1 VFNASAIRSPRW
13 FPGVLSRVCG
23 SFLLLCCASA
33 LIPIAQAQT
42 TGALSGT
49 VRDTTKSVIPGATL
63 TLVNT
68 VDSKSK
74 RATTSNGE
82 GFFSINAIQP
92 GTYNLTVS
100 MKGFDRYKVTGI
112 EVHPGDNVAIASI
125 AMKIGRVEE
134 EVTVSATAA
143 GVNLDSPEKS
153 SLITADDIQRLSTV
167 GRDATELIKFLPGF
181 AVNGGGSL
189 ANGSTNNNSQ
199 TMGFGSS
206 SVSSFSANGATGQ
219 TGATTVIQDGGSVMD
234 PGDMGASISNV
245 NMDMV
250 QEIKVQ
256 TSNFGADSAKGPVVI
271 NAVGKSGG
279 SSYHGTAYV
288 FTRNG
293 SLNANDWLNN
303 NTGVTRP
310 NSYYYF
316 PGANIGGP
324 VLIPGTNF
332 NHNRKMTFFA
342 AFEDYDQNVFQQ
354 LLTAFIPTMRT
365 ATSVGMIGPGG
376 GDLSPGTIAKALNVD
391 PAMLLAQCPND
402 YTSGTLSS
410 SDGICYSP
418 GYATTTYTQQ
428 DQQIV
433 AGTVVGGGL
442 LPIDPRAAIYEKFW
456 PTPNHVPT
464 GGNGLISNGFNYV
477 KALTATNNG
486 YQAHARID
494 QNFTD
499 NTKLYVT
506 YNLEKINSEQP
517 LDNTF
522 YAGND
527 PIPYPTPLF
536 SHTYSDS
543 LAVNFT
549 HVFGPTLTNEFISAG
564 TYFYSPNQLQD
575 PGLVSDASTGWT
587 GGSFYNNKALQLPGI
602 VDYENGVPDFAM
614 GYVPPGSAFLRKFSY
629 NGADNITKQIRT
641 HSIKAGIYAEVTAN
655 NQVPFAFAQGEN
667 AFNHYDSGCVP
678 NDGNVA
684 HLSQLMNN
692 VANFLQGCSDFQQSS
707 VATPANLHFRSLDFY
722 VTDEWKAT
730 KKLTLTLGMRFEHLG
745 AWFNPDGVGLAVWNA
760 PEQHVFY
767 PGVTQDAH
775 TYPGIS
781 WHQTDPRVPISGQPT
796 TPLFYSPR
804 VGLAYDLYGNGKTV
818 LRGGWGAYRFHD
830 SYNDSAGPLST
841 TLGIQNFIVPT
852 NVSCTYAQLTGSQ
865 NGVTTPGQAC
875 VPITANAP
883 ASPFSI
889 TALDQHDTQQPVT
902 YNYNFTIDQVMPYNS
917 NIEISY
923 VGNQSHHTFTEG
935 NLSNQNYIPLGGLFQ
950 PDPLTGAVSEPSS
963 AQQVEQDYFP
973 YPNYLNVFVPHHI
986 GYGNYNS
993 LQASW
998 NRQKGAFIYGVNY
1011 TWAKALGIRGDYR
1024 TGAVGDPSTLRNNY
1038 GYLGFN
1044 RAQALN
1050 FHFSWIEGNLYH
1062 GNRVVRDI
1070 VNQWEL
1076 SGITG
1081 LQSGPDV
1088 AVLDGANFG
1097 LAGGVQFTSPGSSS
1111 ATVEGISNTNV
1122 LGTPS
1127 INLQPKVTCD
1137 PKFGLHNS
1145 TLFGKQFIQG
1155 NCFALPALGTNGS
1168 FELPNVE
1175 GPAYFNSD
1183 LTVQRTVQLREKQ
1196 NLQFRLSG
1204 FNFLNHPLYQF
1215 YNGAAY
1221 GLTLN
1226 YGDPTGFVGT
1236 TPQQAIAAATQNMQN
1251 FGSTPYK
1258 GGFRIVELSA
1268 RYNF

>member
-1 VFNASAIRSPRW
+1 MLNTFAIRSKRW
-13 FPGVLSRVCG
+13 FSVPVSPAYRLLFRF
-23 SFLLLCCASA
+23 FLCASA
-33 LIPIAQAQT
+33 LLPVAHAQT

-49 VRDTTKSVIPGATL
+49 VRDTTKGVIPGATL
-63 TLVNT
+63 TLTNT
-68 VDSKSK
+68 VDSKS
-74 RATTSNGE
+74 RRVSTSNGE
-82 GFFSINAIQP
+82 GFFAINAIQP
-92 GTYNLTVS
+92 GTYDLVVT

-112 EVHPGDNVAIASI
+112 EVHPGDNVAIATI
-125 AMKIGRVEE
+125 AMKIGRVDE
-134 EVTVSATAA
+134 EVTVSSTTA

-153 SLITADDIQRLSTV
+153 SLITADDIARLSTV

-181 AVNGGGSL
+181 AVNSGGSL
-189 ANGSTNNNSQ
+189 ANASTNNNSQ

-271 NAVGKSGG
+271 NAIGKSGG
-279 SSYHGTAYV
+279 SNYHGTAYV

-303 NTGVTRP
+303 YNGVTRP

-316 PGANIGGP
+316 PGANVGGP

-332 NHNRKMTFFA
+332 NHNKKMTFFV

-354 LLTAFIPTMRT
+354 LLTSFIPTARMM
-365 ATSVGMIGPGG
+365 S
-376 GDLSPGTIAKALNVD
+376 GDLTPASLASALNV
-391 PAMLLAQCPND
+391 PVATLLAQCPND
-402 YTSGTLSS
+402 YTSGDLSS

-418 GYATTTYTQQ
+418 GYGSTTTYTQQ

-433 AGTVVGGGL
+433 AGTVVGGANGGL
-442 LPIDPRAAIYEKFW
+442 LPVDPRAAIYQKFW
-456 PTPNHVPT
+456 PTANRMPMA
-464 GGNGLISNGFNYV
+464 GNGLDSDGYNYV

-486 YQAHARID
+486 YQFHARVD

-527 PIPYPTPLF
+527 EIPYPTPLF

-543 LAVNFT
+543 LSINFT
-549 HVFGPTLTNEFISAG
+549 HVFGPTLTNEFIAAG
-564 TYFYSPNQLQD
+564 TYFYSPNQFTD
-575 PGLVSDASTGWT
+575 RNLVSDASTGWT
-587 GGSFYNNKALQLPGI
+587 GGRFYNNGALQLPGL

-614 GYVPPGSAFLRKFSY
+614 GYIPAGSAFLRKFSY
-629 NGADNITKQIRT
+629 NGGDNITKQIRT
-641 HSIKAGIYAEVTAN
+641 HSIKAGIYGEVTAN
-655 NQVPFAFAQGEN
+655 NQVPFSYTQGSN
-667 AFNHYDSGCVP
+667 AFNHYDAGCVP

-684 HLSQLMNN
+684 HLSELQNN
-692 VANFLQGCSDFQQSS
+692 VANFLQGCSDFSQSS
-707 VATPANLHFRSLDFY
+707 ASTPADLHFRSLDFY

-730 KKLTLTLGMRFEHLG
+730 KKMTLTLGMRFEHLG
-745 AWFNPDGVGLAVWNA
+745 AWYDPSGVGMAVWNA
-760 PEQHVFY
+760 PQQHVFY
-767 PGVTQDAH
+767 SGVTGNAN

-781 WHQTDPRVPISGQPT
+781 WHQTNPNIPISGQPT

-804 VGLAYDLYGNGKTV
+804 VGVAYDLYGNGKTV
-818 LRGGWGAYRFHD
+818 FRGGWGAYRFHD
-830 SYNDSAGPLST
+830 SYNDSAGALDT
-841 TLGIQNFIVPT
+841 TIGIQNFTVPT
-852 NVSCTYAQLTGSQ
+852 NVSCTYAQLSGSQ
-865 NGVTTPGQAC
+865 TGNTLPGQAC
-875 VPITANAP
+875 VPTTAAAP
-883 ASPFSI
+883 STPFTI
-889 TALDQHDTQQPVT
+889 YALDQHDTQQPVT
-902 YNYNFTIDQVMPYNS
+902 YNYNFTVDQVVPFNS

-950 PDPLTGAVSEPSS
+950 PDPLTGAVSQPSS
-963 AQQVEQDYFP
+963 AQQVQQDYYP
-973 YPNYLNVFVPHHI
+973 YPNYLDVFVPHHV

-993 LQASW
+993 LQTSW

-1044 RAQALN
+1044 RDQALN
-1050 FHFSWIEGNLYH
+1050 FRFSWIEGNLYH
-1062 GNRVVRDI
+1062 GNRFVRDV
-1070 VNQWEL
+1070 VNQWEI

-1088 AVLDGANFG
+1088 AVLDGNTNFG
-1097 LAGGVQFTSPGSSS
+1097 LGGGVQYTAPGSGT
-1111 ATVEGISNTNV
+1111 ATAVSLSNTTV
-1122 LGTPS
+1122 LGTPN
-1127 INLQPKVTCD
+1127 INLQPNVTCS
-1137 PKFGLHNS
+1137 PKYSLHNS
-1145 TLFGKQFIQG
+1145 TLGHQYING
-1155 NCFALPALGTNGS
+1155 NCFALPTLGTNGS
-1168 FELPNVE
+1168 FELPDIH

-1183 LTVQRTVQLREKQ
+1183 LTVQRTIPLKEKQ
-1196 NLQFRLSG
+1196 SLQFRFSG

-1215 YNGAAY
+1215 FGGTLY

-1226 YGDPTGFVGT
+1226 YGDPTGYVAT
-1236 TPQQAIAAATQNMQN
+1236 TPQQAIAAATQNSVD
-1251 FGSTPYK
+1251 FGYTPYK
-1258 GGFRIVELSA
+1258 GGFRILELSA
-1268 RYNF
+1268 RYTF